1 MEHIYRSRRERLQ
14 YIVPEEGR
22 EEPRHIII
30 ALIYERS
37 AKEKRERVRTTTANP
52 DIKRWGR
59 GAEFRFPPQGERRA
73 SGKKF
78 FAQCALV
85 RKRKGRRGIWG
96 RGARQ

>member
-37 AKEKRERVRTTTANP
+37 AKEKKERERANYH
-52 DIKRWGR
+52 R
-59 GAEFRFPPQGERRA
+59 
-73 SGKKF
+73 
-78 FAQCALV
+78 
-85 RKRKGRRGIWG
+85 
-96 RGARQ
+96 